1 MIVTRSHIALL
12 FCQRDLY
19 EGNLRAT
26 MPIREKLWR
35 QLDGFAT
42 RLLLKPRIG

>member
-1 MIVTRSHIALL
+1 MIVTRALLALL

-42 RLLLKPRIG
+42 RLLT